1 MGNTKISNI
10 IYPEEFQTNYIYVY
24 SEYEDELMRIIEQS
38 GRKDE
43 FIRKY
48 RKSLLFLNNLKTN
61 CIKQRKL
68 FEKLKDCRDLYSIKL
83 HGEINLRILFTFL
96 NYKNTNIAIL
106 IHPFIEKSTKDYEDA
121 ILLST
126 KRIKIL
132 KDI

>member
-10 IYPEEFQTNYIYVY
+10 IYPEEFKTNYIYVY
-24 SEYEDELMRIIEQS
+24 LEYEDELMLIIEQS

-68 FEKLKDCRDLYSIKL
+68 FEKLKNCKDLYSIKL
-83 HGEINLRILFTFL
+83 HGEINLRILFAFL
-96 NYKNTNIAIL
+96 NYNNTNIAVL
-106 IHPFIEKSTKDYEDA
+106 IYPFIEKSTKDYDDA
-121 ILLST
+121 ILLSV
-126 KRIKIL
+126 KRIKML